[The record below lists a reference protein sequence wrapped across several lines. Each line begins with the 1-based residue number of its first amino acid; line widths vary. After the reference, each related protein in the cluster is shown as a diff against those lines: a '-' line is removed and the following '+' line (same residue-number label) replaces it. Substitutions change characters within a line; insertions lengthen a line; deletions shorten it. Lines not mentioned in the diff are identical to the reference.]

1 MRTTDERVA
10 AVHRRSGRLRRRR
23 ADAALAALAI
33 LLVLPLAG
41 LAGRYAMSDL
51 APAPGAGA
59 GLFGA
64 SSLFGPSA
72 GGYVLVAVVSFA
84 VAVTAT
90 ALAMLRRRGADNEE
104 QQREG
109 GEGHHGKAT

>member
-41 LAGRYAMSDL
+41 LAGRYAMSGL

-72 GGYVLVAVVSFA
+72 GGYVLVALIAFVLGIVIA
-84 VAVTAT
+84 AA
-90 ALAMLRRRGADNEE
+90 RR
-104 QQREG
+104 
-109 GEGHHGKAT
+109 